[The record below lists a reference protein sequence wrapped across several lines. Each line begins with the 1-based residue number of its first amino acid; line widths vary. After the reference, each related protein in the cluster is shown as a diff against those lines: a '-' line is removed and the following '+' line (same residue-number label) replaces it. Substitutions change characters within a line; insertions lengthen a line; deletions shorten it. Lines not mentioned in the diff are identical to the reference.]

1 VRRIGQQGC
10 VPAGGHR
17 MTCCKRLRYAR
28 TLLRAPAVPRVFRP
42 FGELKKDVGPT
53 EGSFTDHA
61 ADDAVAGISGRVARV
76 IILSGVNDDCGTAG
90 LKH

>member
-1 VRRIGQQGC
+1 M
-10 VPAGGHR
+10 PALPGWRAPYDLLPG
-17 MTCCKRLRYAR
+17 KRLRYAR

-42 FGELKKDVGPT
+42 FGELKKIVGPT